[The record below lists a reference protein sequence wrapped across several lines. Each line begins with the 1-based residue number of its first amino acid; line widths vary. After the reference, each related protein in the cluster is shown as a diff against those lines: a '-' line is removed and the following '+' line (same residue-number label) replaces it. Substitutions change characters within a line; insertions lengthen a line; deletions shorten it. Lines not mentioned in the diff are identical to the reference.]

1 MWYNKFNLRLLLIFF
16 ITFSLIFQNCTTKKT
31 TQQIKSINEISLEK
45 EESFLDKNIPE
56 NATIKSKIF
65 YKQANDNYTANAY
78 IKMRKDSIIWISI
91 QAMLGVEISR
101 IIIQKD
107 SFKFMNKIENSY
119 AYGKNDE
126 LLHLIGFP
134 VTFDIIQSILFGK
147 NYTLYNTFTRQNDT
161 IQSKNETTLQQTI
174 LNKENKIN
182 SSNYRVLNSENYM
195 DIAFQNYTTL
205 QSFTYPQK
213 TECIIQNEFTNTIRL
228 ELQNINFDVIKSF
241 PFHVPS
247 HFKKI

>member
-1 MWYNKFNLRLLLIFF
+1 MWYNKFDFRFLILLFPFTLLI
-16 ITFSLIFQNCTTKKT
+16 QNCTSK
-31 TQQIKSINEISLEK
+31 KSIQQLNPIETINLENEET
-45 EESFLDKNIPE
+45 FLDTNIPE
-56 NATIKSKIF
+56 NTTIKSKIF
-65 YKQANDNYTANAY
+65 YKQANENYTATAF

-91 QAMLGVEISR
+91 QAVLGVEVSR

-119 AYGKNDE
+119 AFGRNDE

-134 VTFDIIQSILFGK
+134 VTFDIIQSIIFGK
-147 NYTLYNTFTRQNDT
+147 NYALNNIFTSQKDT
-161 IQSKNETTLQQTI
+161 IYSKNETTLQQTI
-174 LNKENKIN
+174 LSKENKIN
-182 SSNYRVLNSENYM
+182 SSNYRVQNSENNM

-213 TECIIQNEFTNTIRL
+213 TECIIRNEFTNTIRL